1 LYKNSLYKHS
11 LYKNILAQEQTRGSS
26 ICQRHALYYIVESMK
41 KLATHTLGCRLNQ
54 FETEKIAA
62 RIEPF
67 GFERAGFDED
77 ADLYVINTCTVTHKA
92 DATCRQVISNVARRK
107 GDAKLAV
114 VGCYVESDRQR
125 VAELPG
131 VDLVIGNREKGRVT
145 ELMAQQWPE
154 LFAGHAGA
162 DKNKPACVSGVSEFY
177 QRSRAWLKI
186 SDGCNQR
193 CSFCIIPTV
202 RGPLRNNHAKNV
214 IADINQL
221 VTAGYHE
228 VVLTGVHIGHFKDP
242 DNGIRSLTDLL
253 KMILA
258 ETDVSRLRLSSLE
271 PQVVDDDV
279 ISFMTEN
286 TQRVCRYLHLPL
298 QSGSDAILGAM
309 RRPYDSARYLEVVT
323 SLKKAIDG
331 ITIGGDV
338 IVGFPGE
345 SDEDFERTC
354 EVADSGA
361 MDYLHVFTYSD
372 RSGTKASAIEDK
384 CEPKVVAGRHKRL
397 RRISQRRLA
406 EAHVRA
412 VGTTVSAISENYD
425 DESRRW
431 WGVTDNYLRVL
442 LPEGAGGDRGIHT
455 VMAESVVDGNLI
467 GVVHAAD
474 EVTVPNAQRL
484 AVEGLLRNSKGQSLR
499 TKRGNPAVS

>member
-1 LYKNSLYKHS
+1 
-11 LYKNILAQEQTRGSS
+11 
-26 ICQRHALYYIVESMK
+26 MK

-62 RIEPF
+62 KIEPF
-67 GFERAGFDED
+67 GFERAGFDEV

-107 GDAKLAV
+107 GHAKLAV

-145 ELMAQQWPE
+145 EMMAQEWPE
-154 LFAGHAGA
+154 LFAVRPQAE
-162 DKNKPACVSGVSEFY
+162 NNTPACVSGVSEFY
-177 QRSRAWLKI
+177 RRSRAWLKI

-202 RGPLRNNHAKNV
+202 RGPLRNNHAGNV

-228 VVLTGVHIGHFKDP
+228 VVLTGVHIGHFKDK
-242 DNGIRSLTDLL
+242 DNDVHSLADLL

-271 PQVVDDDV
+271 PQVVDDDIV
-279 ISFMTEN
+279 SFMAEN

-298 QSGSDAILGAM
+298 QSGSDAILSAM

-345 SDEDFERTC
+345 SAEDFERTC

-372 RSGTKASAIEDK
+372 RTGTKASAIEEKVD
-384 CEPKVVAGRHKRL
+384 PQVVARRHRRL
-397 RRISQRRLA
+397 RQISQRRLA
-406 EAHVRA
+406 EAHTRT

-431 WGVTDNYLRVL
+431 WGVTDNYLRIL
-442 LPEGAGGDRGIHT
+442 LPQGVGGDRVIHA
-455 VMAESVVDGNLI
+455 VLAESVVDGNLI
-467 GVVHAAD
+467 GAKRLVN
-474 EVTVPNAQRL
+474 EVTVPKTLSAS
-484 AVEGLLRNSKGQSLR
+484 LL
-499 TKRGNPAVS
+499 